1 MTNLLESRSIKENAL
16 KKTKKD
22 LTLSY
27 PQWST
32 IIHNH
37 QVVQKTHTYIY
48 KQIQH
53 KKKSKMIGKQKIIT
67 KHIPRKIEQFKP
79 LHVSNLLYVWPY
91 VLYFHG

>member
-53 KKKSKMIGKQKIIT
+53 KKKKKQDDWKT
-67 KHIPRKIEQFKP
+67 KNNNKTHTKK
-79 LHVSNLLYVWPY
+79 N
-91 VLYFHG
+91 